1 MMLGGN
7 TSERKGMVKQTE
19 TDTKNP
25 ISNLASRSGCCGVI
39 GSVLVVVI
47 DFFRQ
52 FGNAIASLT
61 YQYESKR
68 RFLGLP
74 LLAINIGFD
83 DSDGIPRLARGV
95 IAIGNKATGF
105 VALGIFRARG
115 LFAIAPI
122 AVGLGAVGIAGIG
135 LISVSVIG
143 LGIVSVS
150 VFAVGYLA
158 VGILALGYKCVGIV
172 AIGQE
177 VVGIIGIGE
186 IINVL
191 FSP

>member
-1 MMLGGN
+1 MLGGK
-7 TSERKGMVKQTE
+7 TSERKRMVKQTE

-25 ISNLASRSGCCGVI
+25 ISSLASRPGCCGVI

-52 FGNAIASLT
+52 FGNAIAPLPYE
-61 YQYESKR
+61 YQSQR
-68 RFLGLP
+68 QFLGLP
-74 LLAINIGFD
+74 LLSINIGFD
-83 DSDGIPRLARGV
+83 KPNGKPCHARGV

-115 LFAIAPI
+115 LFAVAPI

-135 LISVSVIG
+135 LVSVSVVG

-172 AIGQE
+172 AIGQKA
-177 VVGIIGIGE
+177 VGIIGIGE
-186 IINVL
+186 VVHTL